1 MSTVRDLVLS
11 RAKVPA
17 KMHAMEVVL
26 PATPATPEGVVS
38 PLNVGPDPVVP
49 ALGSRPPRPPKSS
62 DSGTGSNNLPRRS
75 EARRP
80 RPGSEPAKQT
90 VARSRAGQSAAGAAD
105 EGGAVG
111 QPISRARS
119 SSAPRQMRD
128 AAPPVEH
135 KGVGKVPRYLQRRR
149 VELAEQKRLAA
160 RTPSPQPPPG
170 FRKVDEP
177 ERQGTLAVLNQR
189 KAEAEKA
196 HRHLPFKIETAGQ
209 KQREKELVNR
219 IAHIEKLLGMFA
231 KPVVFVPFDAEPIS
245 VSTPPLET
253 DSLDEISRPVAGRQ
267 SEVSHCCPSS
277 AAMREALQCPSSR
290 DVPSGGG
297 GSERGSRVQA
307 PVPGSERR
315 RRVLGG
321 GGLPWEQ
328 EFIEASAPVKSIKTS
343 VQVMAPPG
351 GKSNLQFF

>member
-1 MSTVRDLVLS
+1 MPSVRDLVLS

-17 KMHAMEVVL
+17 KMHAMEVLL
-26 PATPATPEGVVS
+26 PTTPATPEGSVS
-38 PLNVGPDPVVP
+38 PLNVGPDPIVA

-62 DSGTGSNNLPRRS
+62 DSGTGSNHLPRRS

-80 RPGSEPAKQT
+80 RPGSEPAKHT
-90 VARSRAGQSAAGAAD
+90 VARSRAGQSAAGTAD
-105 EGGAVG
+105 EGDVVG
-111 QPISRARS
+111 QPINRARS

-135 KGVGKVPRYLQRRR
+135 KGVGKVPPYLRRRR

-177 ERQGTLAVLNQR
+177 ERQGSLAVLNQR
-189 KAEAEKA
+189 KVEAEKA
-196 HRHLPFKIETAGQ
+196 HRNLPFKIETAGQ

-219 IAHIEKLLGMFA
+219 IAHIEKLLGMFE

-253 DSLDEISRPVAGRQ
+253 DSLDEISRSVAGRQ
-267 SEVSHCCPSS
+267 SEGGQCCPSGV
-277 AAMREALQCPSSR
+277 AMREALQCPSSR

-297 GSERGSRVQA
+297 GSDRGSRAHA
-307 PVPGSERR
+307 PSSARR

-328 EFIEASAPVKSIKTS
+328 EFIEASAPVKPLKTS
-343 VQVMAPPG
+343 VQVVAPPG